1 MCKYLLKIN
10 NKKGKK
16 KEKEQHVAMAPVF
29 VCLEPFEQ
37 YEVKR
42 EEERYC
48 ETPGDKFS
56 RCNVSSTQMEPVC
69 GDMKCLC

>member
-1 MCKYLLKIN
+1 
-10 NKKGKK
+10 
-16 KEKEQHVAMAPVF
+16 MAPVF